1 MDRAAWEEKLREYD
15 ERTFADW
22 MDIGMEIE
30 EDECDDA

>member
-1 MDRAAWEEKLREYD
+1 MNWDAWMEKVSEYD

-22 MDIGMEIE
+22 MDIEIE